1 MVYVVL
7 GMEPMH
13 TRQALYQLSYSPNLW
28 INIQKEALL
37 LLCLGQVG
45 TGREGERNQ
54 ETNRRNWV
62 RYVGLTL
69 TLYGSGCHI
78 LNIYWT

>member
-13 TRQALYQLSYSPNLW
+13 TRQTLCKLSYSPNLL

-45 TGREGERNQ
+45 MGSKGKRNQ
-54 ETNRRNWV
+54 ETFRRNWV

-69 TLYGSGCHI
+69 TLYCSGCHI
-78 LNIYWT
+78 LNKY